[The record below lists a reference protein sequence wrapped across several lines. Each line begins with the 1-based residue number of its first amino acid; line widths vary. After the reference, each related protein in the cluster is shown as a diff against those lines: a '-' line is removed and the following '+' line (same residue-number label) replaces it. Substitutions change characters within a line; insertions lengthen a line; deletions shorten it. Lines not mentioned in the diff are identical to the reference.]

1 MADDYAIARR
11 GSNPWQ
17 DQRRGPSKR
26 EDNREARHRMKE
38 QTRDRVRQA
47 DIADDNEPDTS

>member
-1 MADDYAIARR
+1 MADDFTIARR